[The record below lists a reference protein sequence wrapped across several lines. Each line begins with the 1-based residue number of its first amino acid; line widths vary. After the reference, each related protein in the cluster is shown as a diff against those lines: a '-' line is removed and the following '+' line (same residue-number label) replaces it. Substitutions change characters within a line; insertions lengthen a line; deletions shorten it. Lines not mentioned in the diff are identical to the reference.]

1 MMRSFIVMF
10 YEVDNYKWFE
20 DTLLY
25 LNNRYRII
33 NADQLIESI
42 SNRSFRLSQCHLSF
56 DDGHKSFYKIVMP
69 VLLKHKIPASLF
81 ISPQV
86 IKDRD
91 IYWFQL
97 LKHFPQEDFKNYLL
111 KNLNEKYAIEK
122 LQDISN
128 VAILNPTLPIQKLY
142 TCEIVT

>member
-1 MMRSFIVMF
+1 
-10 YEVDNYKWFE
+10 
-20 DTLLY
+20 
-25 LNNRYRII
+25 
-33 NADQLIESI
+33 
-42 SNRSFRLSQCHLSF
+42 
-56 DDGHKSFYKIVMP
+56 MP

-97 LKHFPQEDFKNYLL
+97 LKHLPQEDFKDYLL